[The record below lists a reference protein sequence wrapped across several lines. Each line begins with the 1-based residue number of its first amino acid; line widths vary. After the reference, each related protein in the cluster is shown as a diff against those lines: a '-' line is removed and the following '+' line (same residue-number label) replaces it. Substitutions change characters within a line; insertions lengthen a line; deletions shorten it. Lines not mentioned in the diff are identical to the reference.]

1 LQYAKDNN
9 ILIVAENSKTAT
21 KKGTRSIAAADDR
34 TFLNYERS
42 IYQLP
47 IPSATLGPLPITNYQ
62 FPPQRLAYYQ
72 LPTLNGLKSEF

>member
-21 KKGTRSIAAADDR
+21 KKGTSIAAADDR

-47 IPSATLGPLPITNYQ
+47 IPSATLSQLPITTYQ
-62 FPPQRLAYYQ
+62 FPPQRLTHYQ